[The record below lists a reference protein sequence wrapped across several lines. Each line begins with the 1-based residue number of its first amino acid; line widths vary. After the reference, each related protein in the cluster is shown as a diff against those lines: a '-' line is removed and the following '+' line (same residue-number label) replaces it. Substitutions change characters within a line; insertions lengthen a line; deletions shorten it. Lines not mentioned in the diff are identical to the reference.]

1 MSDLPFV
8 SIVIPARNEEKFIGK
23 CIESILNGTYPKDK
37 LEIIVVD
44 GMSEDRTEEIVDRY
58 KEEYPSL
65 IKFGGSLHHPFKKL
79 YCKMCQRIDRRIRY

>member
-1 MSDLPFV
+1 MTVQEVCRLSDLPFV

-37 LEIIVVD
+37 LEILVVD

-58 KEEYPSL
+58 KKRISFLDKVWGKLTP
-65 IKFGGSLHHPFKKL
+65 PFQETIL
-79 YCKMCQRIDRRIRY
+79 